1 MNRQPDRNRLRALDG
16 VEPPEQW
23 DDIVLRADS
32 DLPRL
37 QLRPAHTSHRLLVA
51 AVVLVLAG
59 VAGAL
64 VMSTTTGDRGE
75 LEAVAAD
82 DGSTPA
88 FPAGGGDAPGTDAT
102 TPDGLPVPTT
112 QASGSGGDG
121 DGSGSGSG
129 SGTDGSSG
137 SGDNGNGSS
146 GSGPNG
152 MRTTTTVASG
162 GTTTT
167 VVAPTTTAPSTATT
181 VTAPTET
188 DAGGEVPAD
197 PPPSPV
203 WGKRWQVLL
212 MAQAGVSRPMG
223 TDRLMSVDARTEGEL
238 ALVVCNRIGATAS
251 IDGDRLVVSL
261 GASPGQSCGEPLD
274 GHEAFLTAF
283 FDNDPTFVVD
293 GNRLVL
299 TVGNRRVELTP
310 Y

>member
-16 VEPPEQW
+16 VEPPDQW

-37 QLRPAHTSHRLLVA
+37 QLRPAHTAHRLLVA

-64 VMSTTTGDRGE
+64 VMSTSTGDRGE
-75 LEAVAAD
+75 PEVVAAD
-82 DGSTPA
+82 GGSTPA
-88 FPAGGGDAPGTDAT
+88 FPAGGGDAPGSDAT
-102 TPDGLPVPTT
+102 TPDGMPVPTT
-112 QASGSGGDG
+112 APDGSDGGD
-121 DGSGSGSG
+121 DGSGSGS
-129 SGTDGSSG
+129 
-137 SGDNGNGSS
+137 NGSS
-146 GSGPNG
+146 GSGSQGGGSSGSGTNN
-152 MRTTTTVASG
+152 MRTTTTVASD

-167 VVAPTTTAPSTATT
+167 VVGPTTTAPSTATT

-188 DAGGEVPAD
+188 DAGGDVPTD

-203 WGKRWQVLL
+203 WGTRWQVLL

-223 TDRLMSVDARTEGEL
+223 TDRLLSVDARTEGEL
-238 ALVVCNRIGATAS
+238 SLVVCNRIAATAVV
-251 IDGDRLVVSL
+251 DGDRLVVSL
-261 GASPGQSCGEPLD
+261 GSSAGQSCGEPLD

-283 FDNDPTFVVD
+283 FDNDPTFVTD

>member
-16 VEPPEQW
+16 VEPPDQW

-64 VMSTTTGDRGE
+64 VMSTSTGDRGE
-75 LEAVAAD
+75 PEVVAAD
-82 DGSTPA
+82 GGSTPA
-88 FPAGGGDAPGTDAT
+88 FPAGGGDAPGSDAT
-102 TPDGLPVPTT
+102 TPDGMPVPTT
-112 QASGSGGDG
+112 APDGSDGGG
-121 DGSGSGSG
+121 DGSGSGS
-129 SGTDGSSG
+129 
-137 SGDNGNGSS
+137 NGSS
-146 GSGPNG
+146 GSGSQGGGSSGSGTNN
-152 MRTTTTVASG
+152 MRTTTTVASD

-167 VVAPTTTAPSTATT
+167 VVGPTTTAPSTATT

-188 DAGGEVPAD
+188 DAGGEAP
-197 PPPSPV
+197 
-203 WGKRWQVLL
+203 
-212 MAQAGVSRPMG
+212 
-223 TDRLMSVDARTEGEL
+223 TDRLLSVDARTEGEL
-238 ALVVCNRIGATAS
+238 SLVVCNRIAATAVV
-251 IDGDRLVVSL
+251 DGDRLVVSL
-261 GASPGQSCGEPLD
+261 GSSAGQSCGEPLD

-283 FDNDPTFVVD
+283 FDNDPTFVTD